1 MFESLETNPSRLQQ
15 DRIEAILEDMSDRM
29 VRLDER
35 LSKIETR
42 LDQVG
47 CVSNKMDEHIDFVNH
62 LYTTFRFPL
71 EVGRRAM
78 ARIAP
83 MFGMKPVIQDR
94 KIDQTNGTN
103 DDDELP
109 PLPEGQRST
118 RVFL

>member
-1 MFESLETNPSRLQQ
+1 MFETDPTKLHQN
-15 DRIEAILEDMSDRM
+15 RIEAILEDMADQMVKLSD
-29 VRLDER
+29 R
-35 LSKIETR
+35 LSKIESR
-42 LDQVG
+42 LDEVG

-83 MFGMKPVIQDR
+83 VFGMRPALQDGTE
-94 KIDQTNGTN
+94 TNE
-103 DDDELP
+103 DEALP
-109 PLPEGQRST
+109 PLPKGQQTT